1 MKLIAFFKVTKKK
14 MMGSLLLFVL
24 MVLILVPGSSFGASF
39 DCAKAATKTEHLIC
53 DNPGLS
59 QMDDLLQVLYQRA
72 KEQTKAPKVLRA
84 VQRSWIKERNQ
95 ICGGGDAA
103 ACEQSYVDGYGR
115 LIDYYHTSLNPLSD
129 GMLLPDSNQFKPGDY
144 DNYDDIS
151 LSYAMDQIWKQKV
164 LLTIDNAD
172 VSRLLATRVGDTP
185 YLIYLLQRSEQ
196 VDSYQYEIHELNVL
210 TEKDLIIASGSNDN
224 WRYGMDTDLFAV
236 RDGAL
241 YFPPFNV
248 DNPQG
253 DEVVLRYQIGSS
265 LPAEEITL
273 TSLGETLLG
282 LRSALYGVWPGSQT
296 IATLASSS
304 FLFDQASEL
313 DEMRDFFADKQNNP
327 GDDGEVLI
335 YSFDENYG
343 YPLNF
348 EKNGRGGWAVG
359 SLVFDDLEPIL
370 YFDNSG
376 PVACIWTY
384 NLDNQELMK
393 IVPQHG
399 AVNPAPFKY
408 QGNNYVAFSMVSYKG
423 KDQKQQTVSIF
434 LASGDLY
441 RLRW

>member
-1 MKLIAFFKVTKKK
+1 MKLTAFFKVTKKK
-14 MMGSLLLFVL
+14 MIGSLFPIVL
-24 MVLILVPGSSFGASF
+24 MVLILVPGSSFSASF
-39 DCAKAATKTEHLIC
+39 DCAKAGTKTEHLIC

-59 QMDDLLQVLYQRA
+59 QMDELLQVLYQRA

-103 ACEQSYVDGYGR
+103 ACEQSYVDGYKR

-129 GMLLPDSNQFKPGDY
+129 GMLLPDSEQFKPGDY
-144 DNYDDIS
+144 DNLDDIS

-172 VSRLLATRVGDTP
+172 INRLLATSIDGTP

-196 VDSYQYEIHELNVL
+196 MDHYQYEIHELNLL
-210 TEKDLIIASGSNDN
+210 TEEDLIIARGSNDN

-241 YFPPFNV
+241 YFPPFNPEK
-248 DNPQG
+248 PQAN
-253 DEVVLRYQIGSS
+253 DIVLRYQIGSFLS
-265 LPAEEITL
+265 AEEITKK
-273 TSLGETLLG
+273 SLEETLLG
-282 LRSALYGVWPGSQT
+282 LRSSLYGVWPGSQT
-296 IATLASSS
+296 IATLASRSY
-304 FLFDQASEL
+304 LFEQASEL
-313 DEMRDFFADKQNNP
+313 DEMQDFFADKQNNP
-327 GDDGEVLI
+327 GDDVEVLI

-399 AVNPAPFKY
+399 AINPAPFKY
-408 QGNNYVAFSMVSYKG
+408 QGNNYVAFSMVSYKD
-423 KDQKQQTVSIF
+423 KARKHQTVSIA